1 MSKHCRNTAAFTLV
15 LMLGSSLAV
24 VPSFAAD
31 TSASAPKTGAQAGMT
46 STQPGMTAAQTSM
59 MDKRL
64 MVSNDGFKAERE
76 LGSARIAI
84 FQGNTDAAKTL
95 VKDAQADLK
104 TVAQQA
110 PKDFPNGAPTADG
123 KGSGNAD
130 IIPIDGQMV
139 VADNMVL
146 TPDKIAKVKEANE
159 HLKNGDTDKAMDTL
173 KQGAIDVAF
182 TRVLMPIKETD
193 VHVDAAATLL
203 DQGKYYEA
211 NLALKAAQ
219 DLLQTDTVS
228 FGDTA
233 AQAAKMTGMPSVASS
248 TTGTSTD
255 ATASAPAKK

>member
-1 MSKHCRNTAAFTLV
+1 MSNYRHNTFALSVA
-15 LMLGSSLAV
+15 LMLGSCLAV
-24 VPSFAAD
+24 GPSFAAD
-31 TSASAPKTGAQAGMT
+31 TSVKASN
-46 STQPGMTAAQTSM
+46 TAAQTGM
-59 MDKRL
+59 NDKRL

-76 LGSARIAI
+76 LGAARIAI

-95 VKDAQADLK
+95 VKDAQGDLK

-123 KGSGNAD
+123 KGTGNVD
-130 IIPIDGQMV
+130 VIPIDGQMI

-146 TPDKIAKVKEANE
+146 TPDKAAKVKEANE
-159 HLKNGDTDKAMDTL
+159 HLKSGDTDKAMDTL

-182 TRVLMPIKETD
+182 TRVLLPIKETD
-193 VHVDAAATLL
+193 VHVDAAANLL

-219 DLLQTDTVS
+219 DLLQTDTVA

-233 AQAAKMTGMPSVASS
+233 AQAAAMTGMPAAG
-248 TTGTSTD
+248 TT
-255 ATASAPAKK
+255 AAAPAKK